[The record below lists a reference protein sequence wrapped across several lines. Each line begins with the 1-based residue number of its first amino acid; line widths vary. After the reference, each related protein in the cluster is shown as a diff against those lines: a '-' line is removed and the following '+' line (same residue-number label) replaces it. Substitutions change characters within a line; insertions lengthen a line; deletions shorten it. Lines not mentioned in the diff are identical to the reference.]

1 VKDQTR
7 DTVATHEPDP
17 AADPRW
23 LGDEVVRDTQER
35 ELEIAKVATELS
47 ERERLHTLF
56 ATPEWPTLAE
66 ILYKNIESAR
76 ALLETASLEDVRAYQ
91 ARISA
96 FKWLLEFPERVASD
110 VKTLSMKL
118 EKLTESE
125 REE

>member
-1 VKDQTR
+1 MKDQTR

-17 AADPRW
+17 TADPRW
-23 LGDEVVRDTQER
+23 LGDEVVPDTEER
-35 ELEIAKVATELS
+35 ELKALKVATELA

-56 ATPEWPTLAE
+56 AYPEWPTLAE
-66 ILYKNIESAR
+66 ILHANIEKAR

-96 FKWLLEFPERVASD
+96 FKWLLEFPERAASD
-110 VKTLSMKL
+110 VKTLTTKL
-118 EKLTESE
+118 EELTENE